1 MASELVG
8 QLVKAAA
15 HGIRIVLTPVV
26 IDEIVDEF
34 EKPAPVSKLAEKR
47 RKSEQRQNYTYLA
60 FGGLLVV
67 GSFCI
72 IVFT

>member
-1 MASELVG
+1 MASDLVG
-8 QLVKAAA
+8 QLLRAAA
-15 HGIRIVLTPVV
+15 HGIRLFLTPVV
-26 IDEIVDEF
+26 IDELTNEF
-34 EKPAPVSKLAEKR
+34 DKAAPVSKLAEKR
-47 RKSEQRQNYTYLA
+47 RKSEQPANLIYLA

>member
-1 MASELVG
+1 MAEELVEVV
-8 QLVKAAA
+8 VKTAA
-15 HGIRIVLTPVV
+15 HGISELMTPGV
-26 IDEIVDEF
+26 IDDITNEF
-34 EKPAPVSKLAEKR
+34 NKPAPVSKLAEKR
-47 RKSEQRQNYTYLA
+47 RKSEQRTNLFYLA